1 MTTLIVVDQAP
12 YGSWNGREALDMA
25 LSLAAFDQPVALLFT
40 GPGVNWLRAG
50 QNPALIEQKSVEKQ
64 LGAAGIF
71 GVEALYADQTA
82 CQRFQ
87 LAADDLMPGITPC
100 DNAAAVISQHQRVL
114 FAG

>member
-12 YGSWNGREALDMA
+12 YGSWSGREALDMA
-25 LSLAAFDQPVALLFT
+25 LSLAAFDQPVALLFS

-50 QNPALIEQKSVEKQ
+50 QTPGVIEQKSVEKQ

-71 GVEALYADQTA
+71 GVEALYADQA
-82 CQRFQ
+82 SCQRYQ
-87 LAADDLMPGITPC
+87 LTADKLMPGITPC
-100 DNAAAVISQHQRVL
+100 ESAAAVIQNHQRVL